1 MQRLLIIP
9 ALALGLLMLPL
20 VGCATADQQDISAR
34 EYSQP
39 RETIQAAQSMG
50 ADEVPRAR
58 MFLSYATDQMRD
70 ADRALKAGNTTQAK
84 RLLVRA
90 QADAELALALAQERE
105 LSQQVRQIDNRIQQ
119 LRQEVE

>member
-1 MQRLLIIP
+1 MQRLLTVP
-9 ALALGLLMLPL
+9 ALALGLLILPL
-20 VGCATADQQDISAR
+20 VGCATADRQDLSAR

-58 MFLSYATDQMRD
+58 MFLSYASEQMRE
-70 ADRALKAGNTTQAK
+70 ADQAIEAGENAQAK

-105 LSQQVRQIDNRIQQ
+105 LRQQVRQIDNRIQR